1 MELDRIKSRIDKNRD
16 LINRV
21 VTSDEEP
28 SFKKIMITR
37 LSKENEKLI
46 EKT

>member
-28 SFKKIMITR
+28 
-37 LSKENEKLI
+37 KL
-46 EKT
+46 